1 MTCVVLVVVF
11 IIIGCGLG
19 GLASMLVCTRVCVSI
34 FMSKSMYRPKI
45 WEETDSG

>member
-11 IIIGCGLG
+11 IIIACGLG
-19 GLASMLVCTRVCVSI
+19 GFASMCARVCVSI